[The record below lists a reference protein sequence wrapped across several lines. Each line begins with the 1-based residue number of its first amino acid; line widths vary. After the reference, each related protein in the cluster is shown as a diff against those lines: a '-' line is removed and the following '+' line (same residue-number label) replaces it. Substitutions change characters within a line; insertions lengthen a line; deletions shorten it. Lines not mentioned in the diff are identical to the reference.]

1 MGIKQVEVHLVQV
14 YCLVVKRSC
23 LRYHTSFKVLTAR
36 VILPGGQLWKYVWEH
51 YVRQNFRCRSRH
63 IEAARNSRKR
73 FRAPGRKKKKLTRTS
88 VQIKSVPRWTKH
100 RYKFPVCAF
109 VTNIVTMFV
118 LVLTTMA
125 LFNWA
130 RLPKLK
136 SLALF
141 QGSLSTQWVGIS
153 GKLDRLSS
161 SLPSLAL
168 SQLVFL
174 PTVLPTSSTVSPT
187 NSSVAS
193 TAESADDDLLNCP
206 PTVSTVSLAVEL
218 TVSLGGSFTFLL
230 SQFDILLLQSF
241 LDISS

>member
-100 RYKFPVCAF
+100 KYKSNPG
-109 VTNIVTMFV
+109 
-118 LVLTTMA
+118 
-125 LFNWA
+125 A
-130 RLPKLK
+130 RDFGK
-136 SLALF
+136 SAHRLWRHKYSCRA
-141 QGSLSTQWVGIS
+141 T
-153 GKLDRLSS
+153 RLSAGNS
-161 SLPSLAL
+161 ATCFIACSGTDIRRLAYTYIYTL
-168 SQLVFL
+168 MMMIII
-174 PTVLPTSSTVSPT
+174 
-187 NSSVAS
+187 
-193 TAESADDDLLNCP
+193 DR
-206 PTVSTVSLAVEL
+206 
-218 TVSLGGSFTFLL
+218 
-230 SQFDILLLQSF
+230 
-241 LDISS
+241 

>member
-63 IEAARNSRKR
+63 IEAARNPWKR
-73 FRAPGRKKKKLTRTS
+73 FRAPGRKKKNWLGPRSKQNQFPDEQSTDTS
-88 VQIKSVPRWTKH
+88 SPSVHLSQILSQCLLSFW
-100 RYKFPVCAF
+100 
-109 VTNIVTMFV
+109 
-118 LVLTTMA
+118 
-125 LFNWA
+125 
-130 RLPKLK
+130 RLWHCSTEPGYPSWRAWLCSK
-136 SLALF
+136 AH
-141 QGSLSTQWVGIS
+141 STQWVGIS

-161 SLPSLAL
+161 SPSLAL
-168 SQLVFL
+168 SQLVFSS
-174 PTVLPTSSTVSPT
+174 PTVLPTNSTVSPT

-206 PTVSTVSLAVEL
+206 PTVSNVSLAVEL
-218 TVSLGGSFTFLL
+218 TVSLGGSFTFLQ